1 MRFLKIGYMFLMV
14 AIISATSI
22 IAQNTEEQIK
32 TMLTQRDEQLKEL
45 LGPEGQEY
53 SDEQRAELKEII
65 NGVIKFEAMAKT
77 ALDKTYDEISEESRQ
92 EFLDLFTT
100 IVRDHSMNKL
110 EIYRAK
116 VTYSSVEIENE
127 QALVKTMAELEEVRT
142 PVDYKMELD
151 GEDWV
156 IVDMSVDNLWTAE
169 SYKNQF
175 QRIITRRGFDTL
187 MESLRKRA
195 AQE

>member
-1 MRFLKIGYMFLMV
+1 MVLMAV
-14 AIISATSI
+14 VISVTTVF
-22 IAQNTEEQIK
+22 AQNTEEQIR
-32 TMLTQRDEQLKEL
+32 TMLTQRDEQIKEL
-45 LGPEGQEY
+45 LGSEGQEY
-53 SDEQRAELKEII
+53 SDEQRAQLKEII
-65 NGVIKFEAMAKT
+65 NGVIDFEAMAKT
-77 ALDKTYDEISEESRQ
+77 ALDETYNEISEENRV

-116 VTYSSVEIENE
+116 VSYNLVEVENG

-142 PVDYKMELD
+142 PVDYKMELE
-151 GEDWV
+151 GEEWV
-156 IVDMSVDNLWTAE
+156 IIDMSIDDLWTAE

-195 AQE
+195 AQD